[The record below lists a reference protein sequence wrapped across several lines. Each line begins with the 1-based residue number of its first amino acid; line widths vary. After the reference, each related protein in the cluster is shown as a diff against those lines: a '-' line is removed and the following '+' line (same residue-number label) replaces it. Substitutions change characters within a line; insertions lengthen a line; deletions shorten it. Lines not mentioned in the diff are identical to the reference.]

1 MRNPVLWLE
10 LRIRIRE
17 RKLWIVTCIYL
28 VCLFAISAIAVTMAA
43 DVGTGGD
50 PAETG
55 MLIYGY
61 GVFSLLGLLVILGPL
76 ASAGSI
82 SQEREQRTLPALLNT
97 PMSPWV
103 IVTGKLLAAWVFIL
117 WLAALSLPF
126 LALGVIWGAVAIGRM
141 FAGLGLA
148 VAAGLV
154 ASAIAVG
161 LSGYFRRSLTS
172 YLATGAVM
180 FLWLIVWPIFG
191 ALTSQLFQN
200 NRGGDVFSEHPAI
213 PYIFFYHHPVAPLIY
228 LIMEGTP
235 ERPPTPLFV
244 IPFALSVWAVLT
256 ILFFALACR
265 GLRRQPKTRQ

>member
-28 VCLFAISAIAVTMAA
+28 VCLFAISAIAITTAA
-43 DVGTGGD
+43 SQGVQGD
-50 PAETG
+50 PAGTG
-55 MLIYGY
+55 MVIYGY

-82 SQEREQRTLPALLNT
+82 SQEREQRTLSALLNT
-97 PMSPWV
+97 PLSPV
-103 IVTGKLLAAWVFIL
+103 TIVAGKLLAAWAFIL
-117 WLAALSLPF
+117 WLAMLSLPF
-126 LALGVIWGAVAIGRM
+126 LGLGVVWGAVAASRM
-141 FAGLGLA
+141 LAGLGLA

-154 ASAIAVG
+154 SSTIAVG

-191 ALTSQLFQN
+191 ALTMQLVQSADQ
-200 NRGGDVFSEHPAI
+200 RGDPWVRHPII
-213 PYIFFYHHPVAPLIY
+213 PYTFFYHHPVAPMIY
-228 LIMEGTP
+228 LMLTGTSANLP
-235 ERPPTPLFV
+235 SSI
-244 IPFALSVWAVLT
+244 IPFALGVWMILGA
-256 ILFFALACR
+256 LFFALACR
-265 GLRRQPKTRQ
+265 GLRRRPADKS